1 VADLRTALAVPRP
14 KVSVPRRID
23 RAVER
28 PRLLRDLTGA
38 RFDDPSTPTDHDLAQ
53 GPVVL
58 LACAP
63 AGYGKTTMLADFAD
77 DQRAAGM
84 PVAWVT
90 CDRDDDSTAFWS
102 AVIVAA
108 TEAAPDSATVLAGL
122 DAPAGP
128 ADSTFVAN
136 LIGVFGDEVPG
147 LLLILD
153 DVHEVRA
160 RAVLDG
166 IQHLVEW
173 ADGRVRVALG
183 CRFEPPIGLHRL
195 RLTGRLH
202 EVRAA
207 QLSFTEDE
215 AHDFW
220 NRHDIELDAAARSAL
235 HTLTEGWPAGLRLA
249 ALSLEHGDDPARFVA
264 EFSGADRPVA
274 DYLAGEVLVRLPDDV
289 VDFLLRTSVV
299 EDLAVDLA
307 ARLSGRDDCAAML
320 DDLAQ
325 RNALVVPLDRS
336 GTWFRYHA
344 LLRTYLA
351 AALQR
356 RDPAEL
362 ATLRRIAALWFLE
375 QRDPAQALELASAAG
390 DAELVEQILLTH
402 GLGLVLAGAGQAVR
416 RSIAVLPPA
425 AERSPA
431 VLVHRALLAVDEGD
445 VVAADEAL
453 AVLATVPDDASSP
466 RMTALRKAAALHR
479 ARLAADLAVAHASDL
494 VEDVGP
500 SRLPADLDPDV
511 RLLVLADRGAL
522 HLFEGDHRRSRRDL
536 QQAIELAR
544 TAGLH
549 SVQLY
554 CTNLVAGTYVAE
566 NDFVQARIAA
576 EKAIAFAAARGWDR
590 TASLAY
596 SYMLAGWTSFQM
608 LRPEEAATWAAVSID
623 VIDTTIDVEVEGA
636 ARTGEAIIAFDEPP
650 QRRSALER
658 LERTTSWLTD
668 RGASPAL
675 TALAA
680 PHELRMCLSLG
691 EWHRAEQAVERA
703 ETRLG
708 LSGDVVVLQAQLA
721 SARGRPADARR
732 LLRAVLTGE
741 LTPIRS
747 TALVTAWLLEALLAE
762 RSDRRPAAA
771 EALLTALQ
779 VAAPT
784 GATRPFF
791 DAGADV
797 HAMLSALRGR
807 AGHLESSLDAVLA
820 GIAHVL
826 GWQGVA
832 AAATSGLPLGST
844 TAPTGG
850 WLTERELVVL
860 RDLPS
865 MMTLGEIAT
874 AQGISLNTVKTHVRS
889 IYAKLGA
896 GTRREAIGIARGLGL
911 L

>member
-1 VADLRTALAVPRP
+1 MADLRTALAVPRP

-23 RAVER
+23 RAMER
-28 PRLLRDLTGA
+28 PRLFRDLTGA
-38 RFDDPSTPTDHDLAQ
+38 RFDDPSTPSDRDLAQ

-77 DQRAAGM
+77 DQRAAGL

-136 LIGVFGDEVPG
+136 LIGVLGDEVPG
-147 LLLILD
+147 LFLILD
-153 DVHEVRA
+153 DVHEVRT
-160 RAVLDG
+160 REVLDG

-215 AHDFW
+215 SREFW
-220 NRHDIELDAAARSAL
+220 DRHDIVLDPADRAAL
-235 HTLTEGWPAGLRLA
+235 HGLIEGWPAGMRLA
-249 ALSLEHGDDPARFVA
+249 ALSLEHGDPATFVA

-307 ARLSGRDDCAAML
+307 ARLSGRDDSAAML

-336 GTWFRYHA
+336 GTWFRYHS

-362 ATLRRIAALWFLE
+362 ATLQRIAASWFLD
-375 QRDPAQALELASAAG
+375 QRDPGQALELASAAG
-390 DAELVEQILLTH
+390 DTELVEQVLLTH
-402 GLGLVLAGAGQAVR
+402 GLGLVLGGAGPTVR
-416 RSIAVLPPA
+416 RSIALLPPSA
-425 AERSPA
+425 DRSPA

-453 AVLATVPDDASSP
+453 AVLATVPDAGTNP

-500 SRLPADLDPDV
+500 SHLPADLDPDL

-522 HLFEGDHRRSRRDL
+522 RLFEGDHRRARRDL

-544 TAGLH
+544 AAGLH

-554 CTNLVAGTYVAE
+554 CMNLVAGTYVAE
-566 NDFVQARIAA
+566 NDFTHARTAA

-590 TASLAY
+590 TPSLAY
-596 SYMLAGWTSFQM
+596 SYMLAGWTAFQG
-608 LRPEEAATWAAVSID
+608 LRPEEAATLSAISLD

-650 QRRSALER
+650 QRRAALER
-658 LERTTSWLTD
+658 LERTTAWLTD

-675 TALAA
+675 TALAV

-691 EWHRAEQAVERA
+691 EWHRAEQAVDRA
-703 ETRLG
+703 EARLG
-708 LSGDVVVLQAQLA
+708 ASGDVVVLQAQLA

-732 LLRAVLTGE
+732 LLRPVLSGD
-741 LTPIRS
+741 LVPIRS

-762 RSDRRPAAA
+762 RADRRPAAT

-779 VAAPT
+779 IAAPT
-784 GATRPFF
+784 GASRPFF
-791 DAGADV
+791 DAGAEV
-797 HAMLSALRGR
+797 HTLLSALRGR
-807 AGHLESSLDAVLA
+807 AGHLEQVLDSVLA

-826 GWQGVA
+826 EWQGG
-832 AAATSGLPLGST
+832 AATAGTGLPLGTT
-844 TAPTGG
+844 TAPAGG

>member
-1 VADLRTALAVPRP
+1 MGDLRSALAVPRP

-28 PRLLRDLTGA
+28 PRLLRDLTGDPV
-38 RFDDPSTPTDHDLAQ
+38 DDLTPTSDPDRAA

-63 AGYGKTTMLADFAD
+63 AGYGKTTMLADWT
-77 DQRAAGM
+77 DQQRDAGV

-90 CDRDDDSTAFWS
+90 CDRDDDGTAFWG
-102 AVIVAA
+102 AVILAA
-108 TEAAPDSATVLAGL
+108 TEAAPDSATALGGL

-136 LIGVFGDEVPG
+136 LMGVLGEEVPG
-147 LLLILD
+147 IVLVLD
-153 DVHEVRA
+153 DVHELRA
-160 RAVLDG
+160 REVLDG

-207 QLSFTEDE
+207 QLAFTAEE
-215 AHDFW
+215 ADDFW
-220 NRHDIELDAAARSAL
+220 ARHDIVLDADARAVL
-235 HTLTEGWPAGLRLA
+235 HGLTEGWPAGMRMA
-249 ALSLEHGDDPARFVA
+249 ALSLEHGDPATFVA

-289 VDFLLRTSVV
+289 VDFLLRTCVV
-299 EDLAVDLA
+299 EDLSVDLA
-307 ARLSGRDDCAAML
+307 ARLSGRDDSAAML

-336 GTWFRYHA
+336 GTWFRYHS

-356 RDPAEL
+356 RDPGEM
-362 ATLRRIAALWFLE
+362 AALRGVAARWFLE
-375 QRDPAQALELASAAG
+375 QREPAQALELASEAG
-390 DAELVEQILLTH
+390 DVELVEQVLLAH
-402 GLGLVLAGAGQAVR
+402 GLGLVLAGAGSSVR
-416 RSIAVLPPA
+416 RAVGMLPPSQDDA
-425 AERSPA
+425 PA
-431 VLVHRALLAVDEGD
+431 LLVHRALLAVDEGD
-445 VVAADEAL
+445 VGAADEAL
-453 AVLATVPDDASSP
+453 AVLATVPDDGTDR
-466 RMTALRKAAALHR
+466 RMTSLRKAATLHR
-479 ARLAADLAVAHASDL
+479 ARLAADLTVAQASDL
-494 VEDVGP
+494 VADVGP
-500 SRLPADLDPDV
+500 SHLPADLDPDV

-522 HLFEGDHRRSRRDL
+522 RLFEGDHRRARRDL
-536 QQAIELAR
+536 LQAIDLAQA
-544 TAGLH
+544 AGLH
-549 SVQLY
+549 SIQLY
-554 CTNLVAGTYVAE
+554 CKNLVAGTHVAQ
-566 NDFVQARIAA
+566 NDVIQARTAA

-590 TASLAY
+590 TPTLAY

-608 LRPEEAATWAAVSID
+608 LRPEQAASWAAISLD

-636 ARTGEAIIAFDEPP
+636 ARTGAAIITFDEPP

-658 LERTTSWLTD
+658 LERTTAWLTD
-668 RGASPAL
+668 RGSSPTL
-675 TALAA
+675 TAMAV

-691 EWHRAEQAVERA
+691 EWHRADQAVERA
-703 ETRLG
+703 EVRLG
-708 LSGDVVVLQAQLA
+708 PSGDVAVLQAQLA

-732 LLRAVLTGE
+732 LLRPVLSGE
-741 LTPIRS
+741 LAPLRT
-747 TALVTAWLLEALLAE
+747 TAMTSAWLLEALLAE
-762 RSDRRPAAA
+762 RSDRRPAAT
-771 EALLTALQ
+771 EALLRALDT
-779 VAAPT
+779 AAPT
-784 GATRPFF
+784 GAIRPFF
-791 DAGADV
+791 DAGTEV
-797 HAMLSALRGR
+797 HTLLSALRGR
-807 AGHLESSLDAVLA
+807 AGHLEPVLES
-820 GIAHVL
+820 VL
-826 GWQGVA
+826 GGITHLLEWQGVA
-832 AAATSGLPLGST
+832 AGAATGAAVGST
-844 TAPTGG
+844 APSGG

-865 MMTLGEIAT
+865 MMTLGEIAA

-911 L
+911 I

>member
-1 VADLRTALAVPRP
+1 VADLRSALAVPRP

-28 PRLLRDLTGA
+28 PRLLRDLTGTL
-38 RFDDPSTPTDHDLAQ
+38 FDDPAAAPHPDRGA

-63 AGYGKTTMLADFAD
+63 AGYGKTTMLADWTEQ
-77 DQRAAGM
+77 QRSSGV
-84 PVAWVT
+84 PVGWVT
-90 CDRDDDSTAFWS
+90 CDHDDDGTSFWS
-102 AVIVAA
+102 AVILAA
-108 TEAAPDSATVLAGL
+108 SEAARDSTLLAGF

-136 LIGVFGDEVPG
+136 LIAVLGDEVPG
-147 LLLILD
+147 ILLVLD
-153 DVHEVRA
+153 DVHEVRD
-160 RAVLDG
+160 REVLDG

-207 QLSFTEDE
+207 QLAFTAEE
-215 AHDFW
+215 ADDFW
-220 NRHDIELDAAARSAL
+220 ERHDIVLDGDSRAVL
-235 HTLTEGWPAGLRLA
+235 HGLTEGWPAGMRMA
-249 ALSLEHGDDPARFVA
+249 ALSLEHGDPATFVA

-289 VDFLLRTSVV
+289 VDFLLKTCVV
-299 EDLAVDLA
+299 EDLSVDLA
-307 ARLSGRDDCAAML
+307 ARLTGRDDSAAML

-325 RNALVVPLDRS
+325 RNALVVPLDRT

-356 RDPAEL
+356 RDRGEV
-362 ATLRRIAALWFLE
+362 AALRVVAAHWFLE
-375 QRDPAQALELASAAG
+375 QRDPAQALELASEAG
-390 DAELVEQILLTH
+390 DGDLVEQVLLAH
-402 GLGLVLAGAGQAVR
+402 GLGLVLAGAGPSVR
-416 RSIAVLPPA
+416 RAIDLLPPSQ
-425 AERSPA
+425 EKSPA
-431 VLVHRALLAVDEGD
+431 VLVHRALLAVDEGE
-445 VVAADEAL
+445 VGAADEAL
-453 AVLATVPDDASSP
+453 AALAALPDDDADR
-466 RMTALRKAAALHR
+466 RMTSLRKAAALHR

-494 VEDVGP
+494 VADVGP
-500 SRLPADLDPDV
+500 SHLPADLDPDV

-522 HLFEGDHRRSRRDL
+522 RLFEGDHQRARRDL
-536 QQAIELAR
+536 LQAIDLAKA
-544 TAGLH
+544 AGLH
-549 SVQLY
+549 WVELY
-554 CTNLVAGTYVAE
+554 CKNLVAGTHVAE
-566 NDFVQARIAA
+566 NDYFQARIAA

-590 TASLAY
+590 TPNLAY
-596 SYMLAGWTSFQM
+596 SYMLAGWTSFQV
-608 LRPEEAATWAAVSID
+608 LRPEEAATWAAISLD
-623 VIDTTIDVEVEGA
+623 VIGSTIDVEVEGA

-650 QRRSALER
+650 QRRSALGR
-658 LERTTSWLTD
+658 LERTTAWLSE
-668 RGASPAL
+668 RGASPAI

-691 EWHRAEQAVERA
+691 EWQRAEAAVERA
-703 ETRLG
+703 ESRLG
-708 LSGDVVVLQAQLA
+708 TSGDVIVLQAQLA

-732 LLRAVLTGE
+732 LLRPMLSGD
-741 LTPIRS
+741 LTPLRT
-747 TALVTAWLLEALLAE
+747 TARTAAWLLEALLAE
-762 RSDRRPAAA
+762 RSDRRPAAT
-771 EALLTALQ
+771 EALLTALEN
-779 VAAPT
+779 AAPT

-791 DAGADV
+791 DAGAEV
-797 HAMLSALRGR
+797 RLLLTRLRGR
-807 AGHLESSLDAVLA
+807 AGHLEPVLDSVLT
-820 GIAHVL
+820 GITHVL
-826 GWQGVA
+826 EWQGTA
-832 AAATSGLPLGST
+832 ASSATGLPAGAT
-844 TAPTGG
+844 TAPSGG

-865 MMTLGEIAT
+865 MMTLGEIAA